1 MQKTVKVVDE
11 VGNRYEATYVKRAK
25 GLVKNGR
32 ARFIDEDTIC
42 LVRPPN
48 NTEDIKMTD
57 INKNEALVETA
68 LEKAEL
74 PEAIIETTPSK
85 YTLEYALEQIEM
97 IARDNE
103 YILQAFDVLT
113 TVESVGPGDIGAEE
127 KSKAIGNTI
136 KARETTNQQL
146 IKFYEKIVDDLKPKS
161 EFDENREYLKWVKE
175 CMAVSDR
182 PVDEYAKFWKSLKE
196 MNK

>member
-1 MQKTVKVVDE
+1 
-11 VGNRYEATYVKRAK
+11 
-25 GLVKNGR
+25 
-32 ARFIDEDTIC
+32 
-42 LVRPPN
+42 
-48 NTEDIKMTD
+48 MTD
-57 INKNEALVETA
+57 INKNKALVENTV
-68 LEKAEL
+68 
-74 PEAIIETTPSK
+74 ETTEVLELAPTK
-85 YTLEYALEQIEM
+85 YTLEYALEQVEM

-103 YILQAFDVLT
+103 YILQALDTLK
-113 TVESVGPGDIGAEE
+113 TVASVGPGDIGAEE
-127 KSKAIGNTI
+127 KSKAIGNTV

-146 IKFYEKIVDDLKPKS
+146 INFYEKMVDDLKPKS

>member
-32 ARFIDEDTIC
+32 ACFIDEDTIC